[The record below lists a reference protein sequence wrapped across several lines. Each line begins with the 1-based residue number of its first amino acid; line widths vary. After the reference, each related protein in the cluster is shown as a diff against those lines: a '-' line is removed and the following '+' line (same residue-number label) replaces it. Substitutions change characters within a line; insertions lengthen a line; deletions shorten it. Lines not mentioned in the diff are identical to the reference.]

1 MKIRHIMKN
10 INLNIPTQIQDDLIT
25 YLEIAR
31 MALADGDFFDQTAID
46 LDLSDSEMI
55 RLRDNLDY
63 LTAE

>member
-1 MKIRHIMKN
+1 M
-10 INLNIPTQIQDDLIT
+10 PTQIQDDLIT

>member
-1 MKIRHIMKN
+1 M
-10 INLNIPTQIQDDLIT
+10 NIPTQIQDDLIT